1 MSIDPIRRRF
11 LQFGAGLTLGGLWRA
26 RAASPAEPGGKPI
39 KACILV
45 FLYGGPSHLETFD
58 PKPDAPAEYRGEFKP
73 IATSATGVRIGE
85 HLPRLAKWMHKAAIV
100 RSMHHAEHL
109 HDARSIHAPTDLRSE
124 G

>member
-1 MSIDPIRRRF
+1 MSIDPVRRRL

-26 RAASPAEPGGKPI
+26 RASSPQRPPQGKPI

-45 FLYGGPSHLETFD
+45 FLYGGPSHLETYD
-58 PKPDAPAEYRGEFKP
+58 PKPHAPKEYRGDFRP

-85 HLPRLAKWMHKAAIV
+85 HLPRLAKWMHRSAIV

-109 HDARSIHAPTDLRSE
+109 HDAGSIHALTGRRI
-124 G
+124 